1 MAKILLS
8 LDFSKEEKMVK
19 YQNILVVINPEEERQ
34 IALGTGSQSR
44 RAGRKRP
51 SDPAAH
57 HL

>member
-34 IALGTGSQSR
+34 IALE
-44 RAGRKRP
+44 RAVKVAEL
-51 SDPAAH
+51 DENAH
-57 HL
+57 LTLLLTI